1 MNNQNQSNLKKNK
14 IEYSDEDN
22 LYNLPDEVFNDRIE
36 EEDEDDE
43 EGDDDVNGKDGSR
56 RGIYILLKIMTNP
69 VEGWKELKRSKF
81 SVNDIAVTC
90 FYPLI
95 ILASL
100 SVFAKYIY
108 SSFTPVSE
116 TIIEAITTFIALF
129 LSYFTVILVAPIF
142 LTTGINNIFSSII
155 GKQYIMI
162 NISTLA
168 LFDILYNFLP
178 MLDPI
183 LVFLPLWTIYLICKG
198 TKILRTPV
206 GTTTRISVV
215 ASILII
221 ATPFLWDWL
230 FSEFLL

>member
-1 MNNQNQSNLKKNK
+1 MNNQNPSNPKKNK

-22 LYNLPDEVFNDRIE
+22 LYHLPDEEFNYRIGE
-36 EEDEDDE
+36 EEE
-43 EGDDDVNGKDGSR
+43 EGDEDGNRKDEYGTS
-56 RGIYILLKIMTNP
+56 IYILLKIMTNP

-81 SVNDIAVTC
+81 SVNNIAVTC

-95 ILASL
+95 IFASL

-129 LSYFTVILVAPIF
+129 LSYFTVILVAPLF
-142 LTTGINNIFSSII
+142 LTTGTKNIFSTII

-206 GTTTRISVV
+206 GTATRISVV

-221 ATPFLWDWL
+221 TTPFLWDWL